1 MKNYQA
7 ILFAFTF
14 LFAITNVKAQALYQK
29 GTLHLKKGKTQEVF
43 IELDYEYPQ
52 RFQQGITYLSPDDFE
67 KYTKTGKLKGNMKQK
82 MEPKHLEGFT
92 LEDGREF
99 KTVWY
104 SDLTG
109 KAIKMLPKRM
119 TLEQVAQGRII
130 MYKLYSRTTGRINQ
144 ELADMVFEDRQKL
157 IAYIQD
163 NFQLLIMKNSDKP
176 KNVMHIN
183 LLNFIGD
190 NPRVKDNY
198 VNNHYGLRNQFTEE
212 QKMGKYVNKEYEA
225 AFLRM
230 VEDYNND
237 ALSAPETRS
246 K

>member
-7 ILFAFTF
+7 ILFALIF
-14 LFAITNVKAQALYQK
+14 LFAITNVQAQALYQA

-43 IELDYEYPQ
+43 IELDYAYPQ
-52 RFQQGITYLSPDDFE
+52 RFQQGITYISPDDFE

-119 TLEQVAQGRII
+119 TLEQVAQGRIL

-144 ELADMVFEDRQKL
+144 ELADMVFEDREKL

-163 NFQLLIMKNSDKP
+163 NFQLLIQKESDKP

-190 NPRVKDNY
+190 NSRVKENY
-198 VNNHYGLRNQFTEE
+198 VNNHYGLRNQFTER

-230 VEDYNND
+230 LDDYNQEAN
-237 ALSAPETRS
+237 TS